1 MKRVIPFL
9 LLAASTALLTSCIID
24 DSGYGYG
31 NDGYYYDDRPPP
43 PPRYDDRY
51 DDRYYR
57 DGRYRRDDRY
67 YRDDPYR
74 DDRRRNDRPR
84 AASAGEFQAGGN
96 AKEYAFPAGHS
107 RCTITVIDGSVGFRT
122 IVIRNGGNK
131 RSQTVNATFQ
141 RGQSFDVPIDRNSTG
156 LRISD
161 TGRGRYRVD
170 VR

>member
-1 MKRVIPFL
+1 MKRAIPFL
-9 LLAASTALLTSCIID
+9 LLAASTALLTSCIIE

-43 PPRYDDRY
+43 PPRYDDRSY
-51 DDRYYR
+51 
-57 DGRYRRDDRY
+57 RDDRY
-67 YRDDPYR
+67 YRNDPYR
-74 DDRRRNDRPR
+74 DDRRRYDRPR
-84 AASAGEFQAGGN
+84 APAAGEFQAGGN

-141 RGQSFDVPIDRNSTG
+141 RGQAFDVPIDRNSTG